1 MLHLSGGSL
10 IFENTNSMKIPK
22 GNGDS
27 FHFGKEGR
35 KRWKQSIGST
45 SQEKILILPSLTSLP
60 TVQSELPAVPSRLQI
75 TVFWVSC
82 RPSCWPNGQ
91 DVGRHDG
98 RHEKPENAYTSWI
111 FLFDRV
117 MLANLTIEKNDFPRA
132 SSLYGHVNTF
142 SASLSKKNFI
152 SVGRQTKLRKH
163 VSCVG

>member
-1 MLHLSGGSL
+1 MEIQNGC
-10 IFENTNSMKIPK
+10 
-22 GNGDS
+22 GDS
-27 FHFGKEGR
+27 FHFARGGKR
-35 KRWKQSIGST
+35 LFPQRRASGS
-45 SQEKILILPSLTSLP
+45 EKKVRNHTGEI
-60 TVQSELPAVPSRLQI
+60 RLQI

-117 MLANLTIEKNDFPRA
+117 LLANLTIEKNDFPRA